1 MYVERIYIINN
12 DCLCIMNILV
22 ISQFY
27 SPEPFQKLKDLCEGF
42 MKSGHV
48 VTVLTGVPNY
58 PTGTIP
64 FDYQHGKKR
73 REYIEGV
80 EILRLPLIPRRRS
93 NVGLALNYLSWSAA
107 ATIKILFWKERFD
120 VVFCYQTS
128 PVLVLFPAWLA
139 KLKSRCS
146 LVGYCLDQWPVSMLT
161 TLKSERSLAY
171 RLMKVVSG
179 WLYRRCDSLAVTS
192 EPFIDYLLK
201 EHQLSKDRMIYV
213 PQHGNDDYLSEDF
226 AKSRD
231 DGVVH
236 LLFTGN
242 MGRAQDLGTI
252 LKAAKLVRP
261 DLNFVI
267 DFVGSGSALAD
278 CESFVQQESLANRV
292 KFHGRKPYTELP
304 QYYRQAD
311 ACLVT
316 LRHENAIGLTLPG
329 KMQDYLAVGKPIIG
343 AIDGAGAQVIE
354 EAQCGLCVKAGDSEA
369 LARVIEEFIEH
380 RAKYSDCGKNARRYY
395 AEHFTKKRVLKQFLD
410 ILSANK
416 GR

>member
-1 MYVERIYIINN
+1 MK
-12 DCLCIMNILV
+12 ILV

-27 SPEPFQKLKDLCEGF
+27 YPEPFQKLKDLCEGWTDA
-42 MKSGHV
+42 GHEV
-48 VTVLTGVPNY
+48 AVLTGLPNY
-58 PTGTIP
+58 PTGNIP
-64 FDYQHGKKR
+64 QKYQKGKNR
-73 REYIEGV
+73 QELIEGV
-80 EILRLPLIPRRRS
+80 RVFRLPLIPRRRS
-93 NVGLALNYLSWSAA
+93 NIGLALNYISWSSV
-107 ATIKILFWKERFD
+107 ATFKMLFWEERFD

-139 KLKSRCS
+139 KLKSRCN
-146 LVGYCLDQWPVSMLT
+146 LVGYCLDQWPVSMLA
-161 TLKSERSLAY
+161 TLKSECNLAY
-171 RLMKVVSG
+171 RVMNVVSG

-192 EPFIDYLLK
+192 EPFIDYLVK
-201 EHQLSKDRMIYV
+201 EHKLSRDCMIYV
-213 PQHGNDDYLSEDF
+213 PQHGNDEYLSEDF
-226 AKSRD
+226 AKSIN
-231 DGVVH
+231 DGAVH

-242 MGRAQDLGTI
+242 MGQAQDLETI
-252 LKAAKLVRP
+252 LKAAKQVRQ

-278 CESFVQQESLANRV
+278 CESFVKQESLTDRV
-292 KFHGRKPYTELP
+292 KFHGRKPYAELP
-304 QYYRQAD
+304 RYYRQAD

-354 EAQCGLCVKAGDSEA
+354 DARCGFCVKAGDSEA
-369 LARVIEEFIEH
+369 LARAIEDFIEH
-380 RAKYSDCGKNARRYY
+380 RAKYIDCGKNARRYY
-395 AEHFTKKRVLKQFLD
+395 AQHFTKKRVQKQFLD

>member
-1 MYVERIYIINN
+1 MR
-12 DCLCIMNILV
+12 ILV
-22 ISQFY
+22 VSQFY
-27 SPEPFQKLKDLCEGF
+27 YPEPFQKLKDLCEGW
-42 MKSGHV
+42 KDTGHD

-58 PTGTIP
+58 PTGVIP
-64 FDYQHGKKR
+64 TEYLQGKKR
-73 REYIEGV
+73 YELIEGV
-80 EILRLPLIPRRRS
+80 KVLRLPLIPRRRS
-93 NVGLALNYLSWSAA
+93 NIGLALNYLSWFAV
-107 ATIKILFWKERFD
+107 ATLKMLFWKERFD

-128 PVLVLFPAWLA
+128 PVLVLFPAWVA
-139 KLKSRCS
+139 KLKSRCN
-146 LVGYCLDQWPVSMLT
+146 LVGYCLDQWPVSMLA
-161 TLKSERSLAY
+161 TLKSERNLAY

-179 WLYRRCDSLAVTS
+179 WLYRRCDNLAVTS
-192 EPFIDYLLK
+192 EPFIDYLVK
-201 EHQLSKDRMIYV
+201 EHQLSKDCLIYV

-226 AKSRD
+226 AKKTD
-231 DGVVH
+231 DGAVH

-242 MGRAQDLGTI
+242 MGQAQDLGTI
-252 LKAAKLVRP
+252 LKATKLVRQ

-267 DFVGSGSALAD
+267 NFVGSGSALAD
-278 CESFVQQESLANRV
+278 CESFVKQESLADRV
-292 KFHGRKPYTELP
+292 KFHGRKPYAELP
-304 QYYRQAD
+304 RYYRQAD